1 MKSKEIA
8 IIIIRILTIIITII
22 IIITTIIITKIIII
36 TIIIIIITTIITI
49 IIIIMKILIQVFQ
62 AQAVLEMILLQVLMI
77 KFKHNR
83 NYCKSQPNNNK
94 LHQASL
100 KK

>member
-1 MKSKEIA
+1 
-8 IIIIRILTIIITII
+8 
-22 IIITTIIITKIIII
+22 
-36 TIIIIIITTIITI
+36 
-49 IIIIMKILIQVFQ
+49 MKILIQVFQ
-62 AQAVLEMILLQVLMI
+62 AQAVLAMILLQVLMI

>member
-36 TIIIIIITTIITI
+36 TIIIITTIITI